1 MSVQHDSSVE
11 DSFSDIQHIPK
22 LELQHVDFALPPSKS
37 HLIRL
42 LALGALNQEKVVFNL
57 VGKPGKDVFS
67 MVKSLQSLGI
77 NVSTRDTDSSV
88 QISIEGGNYQSCS
101 SQQQLSVNCG
111 NSGTTLRIIMGLIAS
126 MQQKVTVIGDDSL
139 SVRENES
146 LIKSLIDSGVK
157 IEKIGN
163 NNLPIEI
170 TGPIFD
176 GSTKDQ
182 NVLLDCSK
190 SSQPLSAWMIASAN
204 FHCDVQIEL
213 VGKTVS
219 NRHYRLTQELCNQ
232 FGASI
237 NQDLNKYNIPKWEVQ
252 MPQYYNVPGDASM
265 ASFAILLS
273 MVQNCP
279 VQVKNWPE
287 QKDALGCEILH
298 EMAPSLGIIW
308 ENSVIV
314 GSNDGKYATYDL
326 TDCNDL
332 ITPLAAILAISSGGE
347 ISGISHTVYKESNRI
362 EKTIEL
368 MDCFGLKVSN
378 NQGRLV
384 IDGGQIPVMPK
395 VPVHCHNDHRIFMTA
410 AIIMSKFGGDLIGK
424 GLHAIAD
431 ESFLHRIGIE

>member
-1 MSVQHDSSVE
+1 MSVQHDSSVD
-11 DSFSDIQHIPK
+11 DSFSDMQHIPK
-22 LELQHVDFALPPSKS
+22 LELQQVEFALPPSKS

-42 LALGALNQEKVVFNL
+42 LALSAINQEKVVFNL

-77 NVSTRDTDSSV
+77 NISTQDTDSNIEIRV
-88 QISIEGGNYQSCS
+88 EGGKYQSFS

-204 FHCDVQIEL
+204 IHCDVQIEL

-308 ENSVIV
+308 EKSVIV

-384 IDGGQIPVMPK
+384 IDGSQIPVMPK

>member
-1 MSVQHDSSVE
+1 MSVQHDSSVD
-11 DSFSDIQHIPK
+11 DSFSDMQHIPK
-22 LELQHVDFALPPSKS
+22 LELQQVEFALPPSKS

-42 LALGALNQEKVVFNL
+42 LALSAINQEKVVFNL

-77 NVSTRDTDSSV
+77 NISTQDTDSNIEIRV
-88 QISIEGGNYQSCS
+88 EGGKYQSFS

-126 MQQKVTVIGDDSL
+126 MHQKVTVIGDDSL
-139 SVRENES
+139 SLRENDS

-157 IEKIGN
+157 VKKIGN

-176 GSTKDQ
+176 GSSKNQ
-182 NVLLDCSK
+182 NVVLDCSK

-204 FHCDVQIEL
+204 FHCNVQIKL
-213 VGKTVS
+213 LGKTVS
-219 NRHYRLTQELCNQ
+219 NRHYQLTQELCNQ

-237 NQDLNKYNIPKWEVQ
+237 NRDLESYNIPKWEVK

-273 MVQNCP
+273 IVQNCP
-279 VQVKNWPE
+279 VKVKNWPE
-287 QKDALGCEILH
+287 NKDALGCEILH
-298 EMAPSLGIIW
+298 EMATSLGVIW

-314 GSNDGKYATYDL
+314 SSNDGKFATYDL

-332 ITPLAAILAISSGGE
+332 ITPLAAILAMSSGGE

-368 MDCFGLKVSN
+368 MDCFGLNVSN
-378 NQGRLV
+378 DQGRLV

-410 AIIMSKFGGDLIGK
+410 AIMMSKFGGDLIGK

-431 ESFLHRIGIE
+431 ESFLDRIGVE